1 MRNNWT
7 FYANEYT
14 VAGGELGIC
23 KQFVNLIMIRDPL
36 ARLTSQISWIQKLYK
51 ELYNNSDIS
60 QAFK

>member
-1 MRNNWT
+1 M
-7 FYANEYT
+7 F
-14 VAGGELGIC
+14 
-23 KQFVNLIMIRDPL
+23 RDPL